1 MRKLFEQ
8 FPSKS
13 IMASMMIASLFGG
26 FPQPVHA
33 ERNYNVQEVLQNGTV
48 KGTIVDANGA
58 PVIGAT
64 IRVKG
69 TTMGVISDIDGNF
82 TLDHTTTNA
91 TLQISFV
98 GYQTQEIKLDGRNS
112 VKVVLKEDSEML
124 DEVVVVGYGSM
135 RKRT

>member
-1 MRKLFEQ
+1 M
-8 FPSKS
+8 
-13 IMASMMIASLFGG
+13 
-26 FPQPVHA
+26 
-33 ERNYNVQEVLQNGTV
+33 

-112 VKVVLKEDSEML
+112 VKVVLKEDSEIL